1 NASMR
6 SSGVEQNV
14 TAARADDIDFD
25 DVEVPGNIETPEAR
39 KKLRDR
45 ISESTHI
52 GVPGAQK
59 TYIGTP
65 HHHES
70 IYPERIAAGAAVL

>member
-1 NASMR
+1 NHPLCGGMLPTKPGRKKFWVSGARDRRNASMR

-52 GVPGAQK
+52 GV
-59 TYIGTP
+59 
-65 HHHES
+65 
-70 IYPERIAAGAAVL
+70 

>member
-1 NASMR
+1 MLPTKPGRKKFWVSGARDRRNASMR

-52 GVPGAQK
+52 GV
-59 TYIGTP
+59 
-65 HHHES
+65 
-70 IYPERIAAGAAVL
+70 